1 MELIDCPS
9 EAVRNIVYW
18 YDEIK
23 KYPEHEM
30 TERLSFVRC
39 WYACYVNMKWYF
51 APSKY
56 IGYKDIDFDSYLV
69 ADDLDGKKTERVL
82 QRFRQ
87 APNKAQLSEIHEVME
102 EVFFH
107 ANRTLHINAKIFIL
121 PTGDDDGINLT
132 TTERQ
137 TVTAIVNMVESL
149 PSEVQNEV
157 IRQLSC

>member
-1 MELIDCPS
+1 
-9 EAVRNIVYW
+9 
-18 YDEIK
+18 
-23 KYPEHEM
+23 
-30 TERLSFVRC
+30 
-39 WYACYVNMKWYF
+39 
-51 APSKY
+51 
-56 IGYKDIDFDSYLV
+56 
-69 ADDLDGKKTERVL
+69 
-82 QRFRQ
+82 
-87 APNKAQLSEIHEVME
+87 ME